1 MFVRSGKLTYNED
14 FWQDEVADYPVREH
28 GRLETTCLR
37 FSHRRPRPL
46 ADDAAC
52 WAPFTRVFLCCRGAG
67 RSWRRGSARSRSTY
81 SPACTQRSSRHVA
94 TSLTTLGSGLRTEGS
109 VSTAALECLDLRKR
123 CECCRQSLVL
133 TDFCCLS
140 RRLLSAVD
148 GRAVAACRFQFKTN
162 YWDVSEAEEQARI
175 LRQTAE
181 QWEAMQAEVGAEGQ
195 ETEAAGTPK

>member
-1 MFVRSGKLTYNED
+1 MLTN
-14 FWQDEVADYPVREH
+14 
-28 GRLETTCLR
+28 
-37 FSHRRPRPL
+37 
-46 ADDAAC
+46 
-52 WAPFTRVFLCCRGAG
+52 
-67 RSWRRGSARSRSTY
+67 
-81 SPACTQRSSRHVA
+81 
-94 TSLTTLGSGLRTEGS
+94 
-109 VSTAALECLDLRKR
+109 
-123 CECCRQSLVL
+123 
-133 TDFCCLS
+133 FCCLLLS